1 MERKDLVN
9 KICKDFK
16 LKRGWGIAALVIFLI
31 QLFIDLSQFIVI
43 LAANDIGISSE
54 NLSFSLVL
62 VYIAVLI
69 LVVWSIICLIRNRPN
84 GIKMD
89 IKDFMEYKCQTN
101 SSIPEG
107 IFEDMMVQVIFLNPL
122 LVALYAFMLYAFIMC
137 VGGTYGI
144 ASIPAIIG
152 YIYYIVA
159 YIDMKKYNNML
170 PDKLKEKDKKEQEKK
185 IDDAKNL
192 LVKTGKIFFVNYY
205 NELKN
210 FNTIDII
217 DIIQENYS
225 EDAKKSRIANAKK
238 IFSNN
243 LQIEALNEILENKD
257 GVANQKILDK
267 ARILLEKETKV
278 PLAKEI
284 KENNDCNVEKSC
296 TENQG
301 YVKTIIKYFEDKK
314 GLKPRIEVAP
324 NGDEIIVV
332 NYQIKYIWSLCI
344 KIDEDKEMIKI
355 YTPFCKINPSKR
367 DDIYELLS
375 KWNHDFLFVKFFI
388 ENTEDGLYIIASNDV
403 PLADEDSVGE
413 CVFYIADEFIKA
425 IDNQFGNIPQNIIG
439 L

>member
-1 MERKDLVN
+1 MERKDLAN

-16 LKRGWGIAALVIFLI
+16 RKRGWGIAALVIFLI
-31 QLFIDLSQFIVI
+31 QLFIDLSQLIVI

-54 NLSFSLVL
+54 NLSFDLVL
-62 VYIAVLI
+62 VYISVLL
-69 LVVWSIICLIRNRPN
+69 LVVGSIICLIRNRPN
-84 GIKMD
+84 GIKID
-89 IKDFMEYKCQTN
+89 IKDFMEYQYKTN
-101 SSIPEG
+101 SSISKELLSG
-107 IFEDMMVQVIFLNPL
+107 MLFVIIFLNPL
-122 LVALYAFMLYAFIMC
+122 LVALYAFIMG
-137 VGGTYGI
+137 VSGTYGI

-152 YIYYIVA
+152 HIYYLIA
-159 YIDMKKYNNML
+159 YIDMKKYNNLLML

-267 ARILLEKETKV
+267 ARILLERETKV

-284 KENNDCNVEKSC
+284 KEKNDCNGEKSC
-296 TENQG
+296 TESQG

-314 GLKPRIEVAP
+314 GLKARIEVAP

-332 NYQIKYIWSLCI
+332 NYQIKYIWSLCV
-344 KIDEDKEMIKI
+344 KIDEAKEMIKI

-388 ENTEDGLYIIASNDV
+388 ENAEDGLYIIASNDV
-403 PLADEDSVGE
+403 PLVDEDSVGE
-413 CVFYIADEFIKA
+413 FVLSVADEFIKT
-425 IDNQFGNIPQNIIG
+425 IDNQFSNIPQNIIG